1 MRKEPR
7 MRKNHRKAQTVFI
20 PTDFGNDDQIPI
32 RTGFFVRLSLDSIG
46 VQSTGFLV
54 FQPRESGGSAVQKD
68 GDTDLSIVE
77 DLSVQIP
84 TIILKKHA
92 RLSLFASSFGDRPNS
107 LTIMLMQE
115 IE

>member
-7 MRKNHRKAQTVFI
+7 MRKNHRKAQAVFI
-20 PTDFGNDDQIPI
+20 RTDFGNDDQIPI
-32 RTGFFVRLSLDSIG
+32 RTGFFVRLSGFHRSAVNWVLG
-46 VQSTGFLV
+46 VQ
-54 FQPRESGGSAVQKD
+54 PRVSGGSAVQKD